1 MALEHEVPTHL
12 EIEDKPFF
20 GLTMPQFITLFVG
33 LAVAAILYNYALAW
47 LPLGVRLI
55 ISGLVGLVVL
65 LSVFIK
71 PGGLSLSE
79 WLLERIQF
87 YFGVHLAV
95 FGLREMREEM
105 ELEAVTVYAQT
116 QELTYNFRST
126 RND

>member
-20 GLTMPQFITLFVG
+20 GLTMPQFVTLFVG
-33 LAVAAILYNYALAW
+33 LALAAILYNYALAW
-47 LPLGVRLI
+47 LPLGVRLV

-65 LSVFIK
+65 LSVFIR

-87 YFGVHLAV
+87 HFGVHLAV
-95 FGLREMREEM
+95 FGVRELREEM
-105 ELEAVTVYAQT
+105 ELEAITVNAQP
-116 QELTYNFRST
+116 QEVNYNFRKPS
-126 RND
+126 ND